1 MRGKKMFYLVIVDT
15 RQTKKIAC
23 MRNVLLILLL
33 ISLPG
38 CQPGKESPARS
49 TALREVKR
57 LIDQDSF
64 PAKYIIMYE
73 EPSNDIGSIY
83 KITPANSPFVEWSL
97 ERPEKVIKY
106 KDRYICLMNPME
118 SIDMPKE
125 KLIEITDYPND
136 TTTGPVYDEI
146 WYIGVS
152 KNGKKHT
159 LVSTYR
165 SYLTYRYYSFPQLLE
180 YTFEDYDSTHLPRF
194 ILASYLLVVDSSYI
208 PKGALFNHIQRID
221 GEIYYTN
228 VLDEYFKENKDSIRK
243 DFFAVLNGKDT
254 LKLNVVDTI
263 TQHLF
268 FESANNA
275 AFFRSLTKEP
285 WDKLYDLLRDSTFY
299 FCAEKGTHVRHSVPY
314 SDYYWLFSIHDNCS
328 YKYVDELYRRGI
340 KQSLKDLYGS
350 YEEWDAN

>member
-1 MRGKKMFYLVIVDT
+1 M
-15 RQTKKIAC
+15 
-23 MRNVLLILLL
+23 
-33 ISLPG
+33 PG

-57 LIDQDSF
+57 MIDQDSF

-83 KITPANSPFVEWSL
+83 MITPANSPLVEGSL

-254 LKLNVVDTI
+254 LKLNIVDTI

>member
-1 MRGKKMFYLVIVDT
+1 
-15 RQTKKIAC
+15 

-83 KITPANSPFVEWSL
+83 MITPANSPLVEGSL

-118 SIDMPKE
+118 STDMPKE

-146 WYIGVS
+146 WYIGVP
-152 KNGKKHT
+152 KNGKKYT
-159 LVSTYR
+159 LVSTTYK
-165 SYLTYRYYSFPQLLE
+165 SYLTYYYYSFPQLLE
-180 YTFEDYDSTHLPRF
+180 YAFKDYDSTHLPRF
-194 ILASYLLVVDSSYI
+194 ILSSYSLVVDSSYV
-208 PKGALFNHIQRID
+208 PKGTLYNHIQRID
-221 GEIYYTN
+221 GKMYCTN
-228 VLDEYFKENKDSIRK
+228 VLDAYFKENKDSIRK

-263 TQHLF
+263 IQHLF
-268 FESANNA
+268 FESVNNA
-275 AFFRSLTKEP
+275 TFFRSLTKEP
-285 WDKLYDLLRDSTFY
+285 WNKLYDLLRDSTFY

-328 YKYVDELYRRGI
+328 YKYVDEVYRRGI

>member
-1 MRGKKMFYLVIVDT
+1 
-15 RQTKKIAC
+15 

-57 LIDQDSF
+57 MIDQDSF

-83 KITPANSPFVEWSL
+83 MITPANSPLVEGSL

-118 SIDMPKE
+118 STDMPKN

-275 AFFRSLTKEP
+275 AFFRSLAKDP
-285 WDKLYDLLRDSTFY
+285 LGRLYDLLRDSTFY
-299 FCAEKGTHVRHSVPY
+299 FCNEKGTYVRYSVPY
-314 SDYYWLFSIHDNCS
+314 SDFHWYFSINNNS
-328 YKYVDELYRRGI
+328 YKYVDEFYRRGT
-340 KQSLKDLYGS
+340 KQSLKDLDGS
-350 YEEWDAN
+350 YNEWDAN

>member
-1 MRGKKMFYLVIVDT
+1 MRK
-15 RQTKKIAC
+15 
-23 MRNVLLILLL
+23 VLLILLL

-194 ILASYLLVVDSSYI
+194 ILSSYLLVVDSSYI

-254 LKLNVVDTI
+254 LKLNIVDTI

-275 AFFRSLTKEP
+275 AFFRSLAKDP
-285 WDKLYDLLRDSTFY
+285 LGRLYDLLRDSTFY
-299 FCAEKGTHVRHSVPY
+299 FCNEKGTYVRYSVPY
-314 SDYYWLFSIHDNCS
+314 SDFHWYFSINNNS
-328 YKYVDELYRRGI
+328 YKYVDEFYRRGT
-340 KQSLKDLYGS
+340 KQSLKDLDGS
-350 YEEWDAN
+350 YNEWDAN

>member
-1 MRGKKMFYLVIVDT
+1 MRK
-15 RQTKKIAC
+15 
-23 MRNVLLILLL
+23 VLLILLL

-228 VLDEYFKENKDSIRK
+228 VLDEYFKENKDSIHK

-254 LKLNVVDTI
+254 LKLNIVDTI

-275 AFFRSLTKEP
+275 AFFRSLTKES

-328 YKYVDELYRRGI
+328 YKYVDEVYRRGI

>member
-1 MRGKKMFYLVIVDT
+1 
-15 RQTKKIAC
+15 
-23 MRNVLLILLL
+23 
-33 ISLPG
+33 
-38 CQPGKESPARS
+38 
-49 TALREVKR
+49 
-57 LIDQDSF
+57 
-64 PAKYIIMYE
+64 
-73 EPSNDIGSIY
+73 
-83 KITPANSPFVEWSL
+83 
-97 ERPEKVIKY
+97 
-106 KDRYICLMNPME
+106 ME

-194 ILASYLLVVDSSYI
+194 ILSSYSLVVDSSYI

-275 AFFRSLTKEP
+275 AFFRSLAKDP
-285 WDKLYDLLRDSTFY
+285 LGRLYDLLRDSTFY
-299 FCAEKGTHVRHSVPY
+299 FCNEKGTYVRYSVPY
-314 SDYYWLFSIHDNCS
+314 SDFHWYFSINNNS
-328 YKYVDELYRRGI
+328 YKYVDEFYRRGT
-340 KQSLKDLYGS
+340 KQSLKDLDGS
-350 YEEWDAN
+350 YNEWDAN

>member
-1 MRGKKMFYLVIVDT
+1 MRK
-15 RQTKKIAC
+15 
-23 MRNVLLILLL
+23 VLLILLL

-275 AFFRSLTKEP
+275 AFFRSLAKNP
-285 WDKLYDLLRDSTFY
+285 LGRLYDLLRDSTFY
-299 FCAEKGTHVRHSVPY
+299 FCNEKGTYVRYSVPY
-314 SDYYWLFSIHDNCS
+314 SDFHWYFSINNNS
-328 YKYVDELYRRGI
+328 YKYVDEFYRRGT
-340 KQSLKDLYGS
+340 KQSLKDLDGS
-350 YEEWDAN
+350 YNE

>member
-1 MRGKKMFYLVIVDT
+1 MRK
-15 RQTKKIAC
+15 
-23 MRNVLLILLL
+23 VLLILLL
-33 ISLPG
+33 ISLPS

-165 SYLTYRYYSFPQLLE
+165 SYLTFRYYSFPQLLE

-275 AFFRSLTKEP
+275 AFFRSLAKNP
-285 WDKLYDLLRDSTFY
+285 LGRLYDLLRDSTFY
-299 FCAEKGTHVRHSVPY
+299 FCNEKGTYVRYSVPY
-314 SDYYWLFSIHDNCS
+314 SDFHWYFSINNNS
-328 YKYVDELYRRGI
+328 YKYVDEFYRRGT
-340 KQSLKDLYGS
+340 KQSLKDLDGS
-350 YEEWDAN
+350 YNEWDAN

>member
-1 MRGKKMFYLVIVDT
+1 
-15 RQTKKIAC
+15 
-23 MRNVLLILLL
+23 
-33 ISLPG
+33 
-38 CQPGKESPARS
+38 
-49 TALREVKR
+49 
-57 LIDQDSF
+57 
-64 PAKYIIMYE
+64 MYE

-275 AFFRSLTKEP
+275 AFFRSLAKNP
-285 WDKLYDLLRDSTFY
+285 LGRLYDLLRDSTFY
-299 FCAEKGTHVRHSVPY
+299 FCNEKGTYVRYSVPY
-314 SDYYWLFSIHDNCS
+314 SDFHWYFSINNNS
-328 YKYVDELYRRGI
+328 YKYVDEFYRRGT
-340 KQSLKDLYGS
+340 KQSLKDLDGS
-350 YEEWDAN
+350 YNEWDAN

>member
-1 MRGKKMFYLVIVDT
+1 MRK
-15 RQTKKIAC
+15 
-23 MRNVLLILLL
+23 VLLILLL

-275 AFFRSLTKEP
+275 AFFRSLAKNP
-285 WDKLYDLLRDSTFY
+285 LGRLYDLLRDSTFY
-299 FCAEKGTHVRHSVPY
+299 FCIEKGTYVRYSVPY
-314 SDYYWLFSIHDNCS
+314 SDFHWYFSINNNS
-328 YKYVDELYRRGI
+328 YKYVDEFYRRGT
-340 KQSLKDLYGS
+340 KQSLKDLDGS
-350 YEEWDAN
+350 YNEWDAN

>member
-1 MRGKKMFYLVIVDT
+1 MRK
-15 RQTKKIAC
+15 
-23 MRNVLLILLL
+23 VLLILLL

-38 CQPGKESPARS
+38 CQPGKESPACS

-275 AFFRSLTKEP
+275 VFFSSLAKNP
-285 WDKLYDLLRDSTFY
+285 LGRLYDLLRDSTFY
-299 FCAEKGTHVRHSVPY
+299 FCNEKGTYVRYSVPY
-314 SDYYWLFSIHDNCS
+314 SDFHWYFSINNNS
-328 YKYVDELYRRGI
+328 YKYVDEFYRRGT
-340 KQSLKDLYGS
+340 KQSLKDLDGS
-350 YEEWDAN
+350 YNEWDAN

>member
-1 MRGKKMFYLVIVDT
+1 MRK
-15 RQTKKIAC
+15 
-23 MRNVLLILLL
+23 VLLILLL

-83 KITPANSPFVEWSL
+83 MITPANSPLVEGSL

-118 SIDMPKE
+118 STDMPKN

-194 ILASYLLVVDSSYI
+194 ILASYSLVVDTSYV
-208 PKGALFNHIQRID
+208 PKGTFINHIQRID
-221 GEIYYTN
+221 GEIYYSN

-275 AFFRSLTKEP
+275 AFFRSLAKNP
-285 WDKLYDLLRDSTFY
+285 LGRLYDLLRDSTFY
-299 FCAEKGTHVRHSVPY
+299 FCNEKGTYVRYSVPY
-314 SDYYWLFSIHDNCS
+314 SDFHWYFSINNNS
-328 YKYVDELYRRGI
+328 YKYVDEFYRRGT
-340 KQSLKDLYGS
+340 KQSLKDLDGS
-350 YEEWDAN
+350 YNEWDAN